1 MSKSAHEMSIW
12 DHLEE
17 LRKRLL
23 VAILALVVAAGVSF
37 YFAPGLLDILASPV
51 GGLENLHV
59 IRVTENLSVTMKV
72 SLLGGTILAMPVL
85 VFELLAFILPGL
97 HQNEKRWIYFGA
109 PSASFL
115 FLGGVLFAYYVML
128 PVAIPF
134 LTSFLETQTSIIL
147 SDYID
152 FVTNLLFY
160 IGLSFE
166 IPLIIFILAKLKLVT
181 ARVLL
186 KQWRVA
192 ILVIAIIA
200 AIATPTTDPVNMA
213 ILMVPLFLLYWLS
226 VLLAALA

>member
-1 MSKSAHEMSIW
+1 MSGSNQEMSIW

-23 VAILALVVAAGVSF
+23 VAILALVAATGLAF
-37 YFAPGLLDILASPV
+37 YFAPRLLNILARPV
-51 GGLENLHV
+51 GGLEKLHV
-59 IRVTENLSVTMKV
+59 IRVTENISVTMKV
-72 SLLGGTILAMPVL
+72 SLLGGVILAMPFIVY
-85 VFELLAFILPGL
+85 ELLAYILPAM
-97 HQNEKRWIYFGA
+97 QKNEKRWLYFGVPA
-109 PSASFL
+109 ASLL
-115 FLGGVLFAYYVML
+115 FLGGVMFAYYVML

-134 LTSFLETQTSIIL
+134 LTSFLDTQSSIIL

-166 IPLIIFILAKLKLVT
+166 IPLIVFVLAKFKLVT
-181 ARVLL
+181 ARLLL
-186 KQWRVA
+186 KQWRIA

-200 AIATPTTDPVNMA
+200 AVATPTTDPVNMA
-213 ILMVPLFLLYWLS
+213 ILMVPLFFLYWLS

>member
-1 MSKSAHEMSIW
+1 VTESQGGMSIW
-12 DHLEE
+12 GHLEE

-23 VAILALVVAAGVSF
+23 VTIAALVATAGLSF
-37 YFAPGLLDILASPV
+37 YFAPQLLDILATPV

-59 IRVTENLSVTMKV
+59 IRVTENISVTMKV
-72 SLLGGTILAMPVL
+72 ALLGGVILAMPVI
-85 VFELLAFILPGL
+85 VYELLAFILPGL
-97 HQNEKRWIYFGA
+97 HAGEKRWIFIGVPA
-109 PSASFL
+109 ASLL
-115 FLGGVLFAYYVML
+115 FLGGVAFAYYVML

-134 LTSFLETQTSIIL
+134 LTNFLDTQANIIL

-166 IPLIIFILAKLKLVT
+166 IPMIVFILAKLKLVT
-181 ARVLL
+181 ARQLL
-186 KQWRVA
+186 KQWRIA
-192 ILVIAIIA
+192 ILVIAGIA

-213 ILMVPLFLLYWLS
+213 ILMVPLFFLYWVS

>member
-1 MSKSAHEMSIW
+1 MSGSTQEMSIW

-23 VAILALVVAAGVSF
+23 VAILALVAAAGLAF
-37 YFAPGLLDILASPV
+37 YFAPHLLNILASPV
-51 GGLENLHV
+51 GGLEKLHV
-59 IRVTENLSVTMKV
+59 IRVTENISVTMKV
-72 SLLGGTILAMPVL
+72 SLLGGVILAMPVI
-85 VFELLAFILPGL
+85 VYELLAYILPAL
-97 HQNEKRWIYFGA
+97 QKKEKRWLYFGVPA
-109 PSASFL
+109 ASLL
-115 FLGGVLFAYYVML
+115 FLGGVMFAYYVML

-134 LTSFLETQTSIIL
+134 LTSFLDTQSSIIL

-166 IPLIIFILAKLKLVT
+166 IPLIVFVLAKFKLVT
-181 ARVLL
+181 ARLLL
-186 KQWRVA
+186 KQWRIA

-200 AIATPTTDPVNMA
+200 AVATPTTDPVNMA
-213 ILMVPLFLLYWLS
+213 ILMVPLFFLYWFS

>member
-1 MSKSAHEMSIW
+1 MSGLPREMSLW

-37 YFAPGLLDILASPV
+37 YFAPQLLDILASPV
-51 GGLENLHV
+51 GGLEKLHV
-59 IRVTENLSVTMKV
+59 IRVTENLSVTMKI
-72 SLLGGTILAMPVL
+72 SLLGGVILAMPVIVYELL
-85 VFELLAFILPGL
+85 VFVLPGL
-97 HQNEKRWIYFGA
+97 HQNEKRWLFVGVPA
-109 PSASFL
+109 ASLL
-115 FLGGVLFAYYVML
+115 FLVGVLFAYRIML

-134 LTSFLETQTSIIL
+134 LTSFLDTQSSIIL

-181 ARVLL
+181 ARMLL

-200 AIATPTTDPVNMA
+200 AVATPTTDPVNMG
-213 ILMVPLFLLYWLS
+213 ILMIPLFFLYWFS

>member
-1 MSKSAHEMSIW
+1 MTDTAGGMSIW
-12 DHLEE
+12 GHLEE

-23 VAILALVVAAGVSF
+23 VAVAALVTAAGLAF
-37 YFAPGLLDILASPV
+37 YFAPRLLDILAMPV

-59 IRVTENLSVTMKV
+59 IRVTENISVTMKV
-72 SLLGGTILAMPVL
+72 ALLGGAILAMPVI
-85 VFELLAFILPGL
+85 VYELLAFILPGL
-97 HQNEKRWIYFGA
+97 HRNEKRWLYFGVPA
-109 PSASFL
+109 ASLL
-115 FLGGVLFAYYVML
+115 FLGGVAFAYYVML

-134 LTSFLETQTSIIL
+134 LTSFLDTQSNIIL

-166 IPLIIFILAKLKLVT
+166 IPLIVFILAKLKLVT
-181 ARVLL
+181 ARLLL
-186 KQWRVA
+186 KQWRIA
-192 ILVIAIIA
+192 ILVIAGIA

-213 ILMVPLFLLYWLS
+213 ILMVPLFFLYWLS

>member
-1 MSKSAHEMSIW
+1 MTESQTAMSIW
-12 DHLEE
+12 GHLEE

-23 VAILALVVAAGVSF
+23 VAIAALVTAAGLAF
-37 YFAPGLLDILASPV
+37 YFAPQLLDILATPV

-59 IRVTENLSVTMKV
+59 IRVTENITVTMKV
-72 SLLGGTILAMPVL
+72 ALLGGVILAMPIIVY
-85 VFELLAFILPGL
+85 ELLAFILPGL
-97 HQNEKRWIYFGA
+97 HSGEKRWIFIGA
-109 PSASFL
+109 PAASLL
-115 FLGGVLFAYYVML
+115 FLVGVAFAYYVML

-134 LTSFLETQTSIIL
+134 LTSFLKTQSNIIL

-166 IPLIIFILAKLKLVT
+166 VPLIVFILAKLKLVT
-181 ARVLL
+181 ARLLL

-192 ILVIAIIA
+192 ILVIAGIA
-200 AIATPTTDPVNMA
+200 AVATPTTDPVNMA
-213 ILMVPLFLLYWLS
+213 ILMVPLFFLYWVS

>member
-1 MSKSAHEMSIW
+1 MSESTREMSIW

-23 VAILALVVAAGVSF
+23 VAILALVAAAGLAF
-37 YFAPGLLDILASPV
+37 YFAPNLLNILASPV

-59 IRVTENLSVTMKV
+59 IRVTENISVTMKV
-72 SLLGGTILAMPVL
+72 SLLGGLILAMPVI
-85 VFELLAFILPGL
+85 VYELLAYILPAL
-97 HQNEKRWIYFGA
+97 QKKEKRWLYFGV
-109 PSASFL
+109 PSASLL
-115 FLGGVLFAYYVML
+115 FLGGVMFAYYVML

-134 LTSFLETQTSIIL
+134 LTSFLDTQSSIIL

-166 IPLIIFILAKLKLVT
+166 IPLIVFVLAKFKLIT
-181 ARVLL
+181 ARQLL
-186 KQWRVA
+186 KQWRIA
-192 ILVIAIIA
+192 ILVIAAIA
-200 AIATPTTDPVNMA
+200 AVATPTTDPVNMA
-213 ILMVPLFLLYWLS
+213 ILMVPLFFLYWFS

>member
-1 MSKSAHEMSIW
+1 VTESQGGMSIW
-12 DHLEE
+12 GHLEE

-23 VAILALVVAAGVSF
+23 VTIAALVATAGLSF
-37 YFAPGLLDILASPV
+37 YFAPQLLDILATPV

-59 IRVTENLSVTMKV
+59 IRVTENISVTMKV
-72 SLLGGTILAMPVL
+72 ALLGGVILAMPVI
-85 VFELLAFILPGL
+85 VYELLAFILPGL
-97 HQNEKRWIYFGA
+97 HAGEKRWIFIGVPA
-109 PSASFL
+109 ASLL
-115 FLGGVLFAYYVML
+115 FLGGVAFAYYVML

-134 LTSFLETQTSIIL
+134 LTNFLDTQANIIL

-166 IPLIIFILAKLKLVT
+166 IPLIVFILAKLKLVT
-181 ARVLL
+181 ARQLL
-186 KQWRVA
+186 KQWRIA
-192 ILVIAIIA
+192 ILVIAGIA

-213 ILMVPLFLLYWLS
+213 ILMVPLFFLYWVS